1 IRIIYMNI
9 DQIKKI
15 LGLKKAIISL
25 ENKIFNLVSF
35 MVFIAMIISLASNI
49 LLERDTL
56 LLTMILCLAMISYYV
71 FYISRYQEKFV
82 PVGVIY
88 IVFSLLF
95 FVPIWFSN
103 GGIEGPTKTAYL
115 MSVVAAMMILPKRFH
130 LPFIIITILLII
142 GLYVLEIK
150 NPEWL
155 TAYPSNEIKQIDIL
169 ITTILYLIIIAVS
182 VSLYKRT
189 YDIDRNNLI
198 KKSNDLEESKEY
210 LSETKQQAEAATKAK
225 SRFLANMSHEIR
237 TPLNG
242 IIGTI
247 DLLQHT
253 PLNAE
258 QEELMLSLKSSSTHL
273 LEIVNDVLDIS
284 KIEADKLEL
293 FEGPCN
299 LQNIVQQVTAISSPR
314 LMALKKNIILSSA
327 IHPSVENEIIA
338 DESRIKQV
346 LINLLGNAIKFTE
359 NGSIK
364 LDVTANHIDES
375 LQELH
380 FAVSDTGI
388 GISEENI
395 QTLFIPF
402 NQIDSTAT
410 RKFSGTGLGLSICRK
425 IIEEMGGRI
434 WVESQV
440 GKGSTFKFIIPVQVN
455 LVRKNQQQPQRNT
468 AGTISGTE
476 IKPLKMLVAEDNNMN
491 QLLATK
497 MFKKIGYI
505 IEIANNGKEAV
516 EMTAKF
522 DYDLVFM
529 DIHMPEMDGIEATE
543 KILTSGKAKIPIIIA
558 MTANAVKEAEAEY
571 LQLGM
576 KDIVTKPFTIEQLR
590 KVLEKWAY

>member
-1 IRIIYMNI
+1 MNV

-35 MVFIAMIISLASNI
+35 LVFIAMIISLASNI

-56 LLTMILCLAMISYYV
+56 LLSMILCLAMISFYV

-82 PVGVIY
+82 PIGVIY
-88 IVFSLLF
+88 IVFSLIF
-95 FVPIWFSN
+95 FIPIWFSN
-103 GGIEGPTKTAYL
+103 GGVEGPTKTAYL

-130 LPFIIITILLII
+130 LPFIILTILLIV
-142 GLYVLEIK
+142 GLYMLELDH
-150 NPEWL
+150 PEWL
-155 TAYPSNEIKQIDIL
+155 IPYPSNTIKQIDIL
-169 ITTILYLIIIAVS
+169 ISTILYLLIIAIS

-198 KKSNDLEESKEY
+198 KKSIDLEESKEY
-210 LSETKQQAEAATKAK
+210 LSETKQQAEEATKAK

-258 QEELMLSLKSSSTHL
+258 QEELMISLKSSSTHL

-314 LMALKKNIILSSA
+314 LIALKKNIELSST
-327 IHPSVENEIIA
+327 IHPAVENEIIA

-359 NGSIK
+359 TGSIK
-364 LDVTANHIDES
+364 LSVTANLIDDS

-402 NQIDSTAT
+402 TQIDSTAT
-410 RKFSGTGLGLSICRK
+410 RKHSGTGLGLSICRK

-434 WVESQV
+434 WVESQL
-440 GKGSTFKFIIPVQVN
+440 GRGSTFKFIIPVQVN
-455 LVRKNQQQPQRNT
+455 LVRKTQQQPQQNT
-468 AGTISGTE
+468 AGIISGTE

-516 EMTAKF
+516 DMTTKY

-543 KILTSGKAKIPIIIA
+543 KILNSGKAKIPIIIA

-590 KVLEKWAY
+590 KVLEKWAH